1 MFQHPELMMTMA
13 NQRRSELIAEADRAR
28 LLNSV
33 RGHRGKRARHTRNG
47 RSPA

>member
-1 MFQHPELMMTMA
+1 MFQHPELTMTMA

-28 LLNSV
+28 FLKSV
-33 RGHRGKRARHTRNG
+33 SRRAKRARHTRNG

>member
-1 MFQHPELMMTMA
+1 MFNHPELTMTMA

-28 LLNSV
+28 FLNSV
-33 RGHRGKRARHTRNG
+33 SRRNKKGRHTRNG